1 MSRRRI
7 VGTSA
12 ITIALSLGISA
23 VWLNARPT
31 PAVPSQSSQASAIA
45 TIVQNAM
52 KTEHLRAVIVKV
64 TQGDKVVISQAFGES
79 INGVPATTAMH
90 FRNGAVAFAYLGTLL
105 MEFVDE
111 HKVKLDDT
119 IERWMP
125 ELPEA
130 TKVTLKML
138 ANQTSGYPDFE
149 TDPKWLAAWT
159 ADPFHIWTYEERLK
173 YAFSRSM
180 MFEPGTNWNYAHTN
194 FMILGEILSKIGGKP
209 LDVLL
214 KEKVFVPM
222 GLKNTTA
229 SQTSE
234 IPSPILHAFDS
245 ERRTALKIPAD
256 VAFTE
261 ESTFFNPQWGTPIG
275 ANETT
280 TIDDMATTAVKV
292 GTGALISKSS
302 YEAMTGPHLVGFG
315 KTQDNCAPSCAT
327 QTNVYNYGLGIVR
340 SGSWLLQNPLL
351 GGYAAIEA
359 YLPSKKIAIA
369 VAVTFAPEAFDA
381 QGNYTNSGDKLFRSI
396 GAYMAPDDAPPL
408 PPSAE
413 TSPSPESPK
422 AARSVADPSIQS
434 EIVAAVEKDRKHFGG
449 NTPVPATLIGVW
461 DAKGGSFIRAFGY
474 ADIEKKVPLTPTDHF
489 RIGSN
494 TKTFV
499 ISVLLQL
506 VAEKKLSLDDPLSRF
521 SLGVTIPNAEGITV
535 RDLCNMR
542 SGLFEAY
549 DTPEFARLNMTV
561 PKDFDPHTLVA
572 WAMKQKPY
580 FPPGKGYRYTNT
592 NYLLLGMII
601 EEITKDSVGNQIRKR
616 LLEPFG
622 LTQTSYPQTEAMPSP
637 WVRGYRLDK
646 QGNWEDISNTI
657 PVSFMGSAGAM
668 ISDMNDIRRWIEL
681 YATGKTIGPGSYQDL
696 INCIPFLGNTFF
708 GLGITCSAGWYGYTG
723 ALPGYNTADY
733 YSPETGTTILAWIN
747 YQAKEPVE
755 GVASV
760 MVRDIARI
768 LTPEHVPFVYEAS
781 SKPSE
786 P

>member
-1 MSRRRI
+1 MSSRFL
-7 VGTSA
+7 TSSFVLL
-12 ITIALSLGISA
+12 TLL
-23 VWLNARPT
+23 ARTT
-31 PAVPSQSSQASAIA
+31 PAETPQPHQASAIA
-45 TIVQNAM
+45 AIIQRAM

-64 TQGDKVVISQAFGES
+64 TQGDKVVVRQAFGES
-79 INGVPATTAMH
+79 IDGVPATTAMH

-105 MEFVDE
+105 MQFVDK

-125 ELPEA
+125 SLPEA
-130 TKVTLKML
+130 NKTTLKML
-138 ANQTSGYPDFE
+138 ANQTSGYPDYE
-149 TDPKWLAAWT
+149 TDPKWLAAFN

-173 YAFSRSM
+173 YAFSRPT
-180 MFEPGTNWNYAHTN
+180 MFEPGTNWSYAHTN
-194 FMILGEILSKIGGKP
+194 FMILGEILAKIGGKP

-214 KEKVFVPM
+214 REKVFVPM
-222 GLKNTTA
+222 GLKSTTT
-229 SQTSE
+229 SPTSE
-234 IPSPILHAFDS
+234 IPPPVLHAFDS
-245 ERRTALKIPAD
+245 ERRTALKIPAN

-261 ESTFFNPQWGTPIG
+261 ESTFWNPQWGTPMG

-292 GTGALISKSS
+292 GTGALLSKSS
-302 YEAMTGPHLVGFG
+302 YDAMTGPHLLGFG
-315 KTQDNCAPSCAT
+315 KKQDNCAPSCGT
-327 QTNVYNYGLGIVR
+327 QTNFYNYGLGVVR

-369 VAVTFAPEAFDA
+369 VAVTFAPEAFDSD
-381 QGNYTNSGDKLFRSI
+381 GNYHNSGDALFRSI

-408 PPSAE
+408 PPSTE
-413 TSPSPESPK
+413 TSPSPASAK
-422 AARSVADPSIQS
+422 AALSVASPSIQS
-434 EIVAAVEKDRKHFGG
+434 AIVAAVEEDRKRYGG
-449 NTPVPATLIGVW
+449 RTPVPATLIGVW
-461 DAKGGSFIRAFGY
+461 DSKGDSFIRAFGY
-474 ADIEKKVPLTPTDHF
+474 ADLKEKVPLTPADHF

-506 VAEKKLSLDDPLSRF
+506 VGEKKLSLDDPLSRF
-521 SLGVTIPNAEGITV
+521 SLGVSIPNAEGITV
-535 RDLCNMR
+535 RELCDMR

-549 DTPEFARLNMTV
+549 GTPEFAQLNMKV
-561 PKDFDPHTLVA
+561 PKDFNPRTLVE

-580 FPPGKGYRYTNT
+580 FPPGKGYHYSNT
-592 NYLLLGMII
+592 NYLLIGMII
-601 EEITKDSVGNQIRKR
+601 EAITKDTVGNQIRKR

-622 LTQTSYPQTEAMPSP
+622 LTQTFYPETAAIPNP
-637 WVRGYRLDK
+637 WVHGYHLDK

-657 PVSFMGSAGAM
+657 PVAFMGSAGAM

-681 YATGKTIGPGSYQDL
+681 YATGKTIGARTYKDL
-696 INCIPFLGNTFF
+696 INCIPFLGNTSF

-733 YSPETGTTILAWIN
+733 YSPATGTTILSWIN

-768 LTPEHVPFVYEAS
+768 ITPDHVPFVYKEGS
-781 SKPSE
+781 EPSKP
-786 P
+786 